1 MTTHVLIACSKTKS
15 IPASNDLIWK
25 AKTSIKSWEKA
36 WSNQSE
42 LVPAHELY
50 NGRAFQQQMSLC
62 QERKNFQPHILS
74 AGAGLISKIDTM
86 IPSYEATFL
95 RNCGPTVSDWCL
107 LPSGGIGKLELK
119 PNDIVV
125 SFAPSQYHRALLKD
139 VDVEQISRQLVVPST
154 SPLASIASST
164 LPIHPRAK
172 EVLRVADVDLNT
184 AFLEMYL
191 TKGVEGFENLVSA
204 CNDLPPIVERRRV
217 DDDELLELVSK
228 LKQHKTLKSLVRYL
242 RDKLKVAAS
251 VERISHARK
260 IASDD

>member
-50 NGRAFQQQMSLC
+50 NGRAFRQQMSLC
-62 QERKNFQPHILS
+62 QGKNNIQPHILS
-74 AGAGLISKIDTM
+74 AGVGLISNIDAMT
-86 IPSYEATFL
+86 PSYEATFL
-95 RNCGPTVSDWCL
+95 RNCGPTISDWCF
-107 LPSGGIGKLELK
+107 LPSGGIGKLKLK

-125 SFAPSQYHRALLKD
+125 SFAPPQYHRALLKD
-139 VDVEQISRQLVVPST
+139 VDIEQISRQLVVPST
-154 SPLASIASST
+154 SPLASIASSI

-172 EVLRVADVDLNT
+172 EVLGVADVDLNT
-184 AFLEMYL
+184 AFLEIYL
-191 TKGVEGFENLVSA
+191 TNGVEGFENLISA
-204 CNDLPPIVERRRV
+204 CNELPPIVKRRSV

-228 LKQHKTLKSLVRYL
+228 LKQHETLDSLVRYL
-242 RDKLKVAAS
+242 RDELKVAAS
-251 VERISHARK
+251 VERITHARK